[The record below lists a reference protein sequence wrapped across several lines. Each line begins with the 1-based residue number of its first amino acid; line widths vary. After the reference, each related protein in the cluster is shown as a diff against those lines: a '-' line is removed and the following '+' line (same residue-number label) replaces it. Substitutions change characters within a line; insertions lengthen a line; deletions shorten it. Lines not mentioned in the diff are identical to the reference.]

1 MSEFEIDGKTFDT
14 ENLDDKQ
21 KRIIGL
27 YQKALKNEA
36 EAIADLELARAS
48 RIEVGRK
55 LKEEVIDKEEVV
67 DKNI

>member
-1 MSEFEIDGKTFDT
+1 MAEFEIDGKSFDT
-14 ENLDDKQ
+14 DKLDEKQ
-21 KRIIGL
+21 KRIISL

-55 LKEEVIDKEEVV
+55 LKDEVIDQ
-67 DKNI
+67 N

>member
-21 KRIIGL
+21 KRIISL

-36 EAIADLELARAS
+36 DIIAELELARAA

-55 LKEEVIDKEEVV
+55 LKDEVIDAK
-67 DKNI
+67 

>member
-1 MSEFEIDGKTFDT
+1 MISR
-14 ENLDDKQ
+14 NAL
-21 KRIIGL
+21 IGL

-67 DKNI
+67 DKK

>member
-55 LKEEVIDKEEVV
+55 LKEDVIDKEEVV
-67 DKNI
+67 DKK